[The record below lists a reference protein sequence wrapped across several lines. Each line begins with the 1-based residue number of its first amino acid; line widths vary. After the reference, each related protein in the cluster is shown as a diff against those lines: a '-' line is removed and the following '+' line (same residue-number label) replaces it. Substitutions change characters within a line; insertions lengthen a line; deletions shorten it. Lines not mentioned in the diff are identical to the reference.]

1 MACYGIL
8 SWFSSWSYWRLR
20 SQRKYFLSNHLF
32 LFLWNLVHKKPLAE
46 GEIATIVCDTLSALD
61 YLHSMH
67 RIHRDIK
74 AGNILLTEDAIV
86 KLGLLNKWK
95 EKLNINIIIFFFIL
109 ADFGSA
115 SFSSPANSFVGT
127 PYVYKKFY
135 LLNILFYFKIVIG

>member
-1 MACYGIL
+1 
-8 SWFSSWSYWRLR
+8 
-20 SQRKYFLSNHLF
+20 
-32 LFLWNLVHKKPLAE
+32 LAE
-46 GEIATIVCDTLSALD
+46 GEIATIVCDTLSALE

-86 KLGLLNKWK
+86 KLGNATDYRSDL
-95 EKLNINIIIFFFIL
+95 IFHGFCFL

-127 PYVYKKFY
+127 PYVP
-135 LLNILFYFKIVIG
+135 LLATVRC

>member
-1 MACYGIL
+1 
-8 SWFSSWSYWRLR
+8 LR

-32 LFLWNLVHKKPLAE
+32 FFFYDNLVHKKPLAE

-86 KLGLLNKWK
+86 KLGLLNK
-95 EKLNINIIIFFFIL
+95 
-109 ADFGSA
+109 
-115 SFSSPANSFVGT
+115 
-127 PYVYKKFY
+127 
-135 LLNILFYFKIVIG
+135 